1 MQEIYKVFADDNKW
15 QVLLPEIGMTALAL
29 VLLVYELF
37 GKGAGRKNL
46 SGSIAIVGQFAILGA
61 LLAGIGKV
69 DHGTYFGGLVEITA
83 IGDFGRIFFIVS
95 SILTSAL
102 GCVYLR
108 KHPLARTEFHHL
120 TIVIAAA
127 LMLLLHSHHFV
138 LLFVALETATVGFYV
153 LVSYCRHNAQSLE
166 AGLKYLVIGAL
177 SSTILLFGVVLV
189 YGAVGSTTNGVDG
202 MNFTAVQ
209 QFAEANGDNMLL
221 RVGVLLIL
229 VGLLFKIGVVP
240 FQIWIPDVYQ
250 GAPTPVSAYLS
261 VASKT
266 AGLLVL
272 LQLLTGPFASQQEFL
287 TPLLSLLA
295 GATILFGNIT
305 ALSQRNVKRIMGL
318 SVIAHAGYMLVGV
331 IAAFHVQEMA
341 TNALL
346 FYLAAYLLASY
357 AVFGVMTWNAGKNDA
372 EQTLD
377 DYLDFGQKNPALG
390 FVLVIGLASLT
401 GIPPL
406 AGFIGKLL
414 LFIAAWKAGLTTLLF
429 ISVIGV
435 ATSIFYYF
443 GWIQEATF
451 KFWKTK
457 NPTATEETQVPAKT
471 PSIAPVYLWALIF
484 LATATVILGFYQ
496 EFLPILGTA
505 GK

>member
-1 MQEIYKVFADDNKW
+1 MY
-15 QVLLPEIGMTALAL
+15 
-29 VLLVYELF
+29 
-37 GKGAGRKNL
+37 L
-46 SGSIAIVGQFAILGA
+46 S
-61 LLAGIGKV
+61 
-69 DHGTYFGGLVEITA
+69 
-83 IGDFGRIFFIVS
+83 
-95 SILTSAL
+95 
-102 GCVYLR
+102 

-357 AVFGVMTWNAGKNDA
+357 AVFGVMTWNADKNDA

-457 NPTATEETQVPAKT
+457 APTATEETQVPAKT

-484 LATATVILGFYQ
+484 LAAATVILGFYQ